1 MIFKSMDSE
10 EDDICID
17 QIEPLTDAG
26 EPVDN
31 GADTF
36 SEQEDVQTVRTIR
49 NFVVTF
55 RRILSFDWITNEFF
69 QRQVALGILFVIL
82 TIVYITNRYM
92 SQRELV
98 HIQELKVEKQEKM
111 YIWLNTQSDVSASTR
126 PSTIEK
132 MIKEAGFDLNTT
144 STAPYMLPFNREE

>member
-1 MIFKSMDSE
+1 
-10 EDDICID
+10 
-17 QIEPLTDAG
+17 
-26 EPVDN
+26 
-31 GADTF
+31 
-36 SEQEDVQTVRTIR
+36 
-49 NFVVTF
+49 
-55 RRILSFDWITNEFF
+55 
-69 QRQVALGILFVIL
+69 
-82 TIVYITNRYM
+82 M